1 MARLK
6 GTLIAHGG
14 AYSNMSFAPT
24 VDLRLGGQ
32 NGFIPDYRTYLSNS
46 AYVQRNVIPFL
57 IEYPRGFNYLPNADI
72 WIGTLKALVET
83 QALTIEGLNGKVNVS
98 YTENAIGSSG
108 EMQEDFTQVTRERS
122 TPSFTWVERQ
132 GRPVHLFFNGW
143 IFYLIGHP
151 DTQTPMINSLPQNA
165 DKYFDFLP
173 DFNSMSVLFVEPDPF
188 QRRVVEAWLCVN
200 MMPKTSGDLSGKRD
214 LASAMS
220 DRKVTIDF
228 TAMTMMSLGVN
239 QFGQWLLNQLNY
251 VGLNPHTRRSAI
263 ETISANI
270 TSAQHLDATELA
282 TGGTTKEFFSGQIGY
297 LDQVNDVAVSQN
309 VTVGGNGITRRDDI
323 NYAYNDQANFASTET
338 LKTNPD
344 WVLSHGDPTVTR
356 TKSDSK

>member
-6 GTLIAHGG
+6 GTLIANGN

-57 IEYPRGFNYLPNADI
+57 IEYPRGFNHLPNPEI
-72 WIGTLKALVET
+72 WIGTLKSLVET

-132 GRPVHLFFNGW
+132 GRPIHLFFNGW

-270 TSAQHLDATELA
+270 TEAKHEESASGNVNGITTEQ
-282 TGGTTKEFFSGQIGY
+282 FYSGQVGY
-297 LDQVNDVAVSQN
+297 LDQVNDVATTQN
-309 VTVGGNGITRRDDI
+309 ATVGGDGVNRKPI
-323 NYAYNDQANFASTET
+323 NYRDNELSDFVSRGT
-338 LKTNPD
+338 LTTNPD
-344 WVLSHGDPTVTR
+344 WVLSQGDDKIK
-356 TKSDSK
+356 TK

>member
-6 GTLIAHGG
+6 GTLIANGN

-57 IEYPRGFNYLPNADI
+57 IEYPRGFNHLPNPEI
-72 WIGTLKALVET
+72 WIGTLKSLVET

-151 DTQTPMINSLPQNA
+151 DTQTPMINALPQNA

-188 QRRVVEAWLCVN
+188 QRRVIEAWLCVN
-200 MMPKTSGDLSGKRD
+200 MMPKTSGDLNGKRD

-270 TSAQHLDATELA
+270 TGARHEESASGTVN
-282 TGGTTKEFFSGQIGY
+282 GGTTDAFYSGNIGY
-297 LDQVNDVAVSQN
+297 LDQVNDIATTQN
-309 VTVGGNGITRRDDI
+309 DSVDGNGVTRKDI
-323 NYAYNDQANFASTET
+323 NYNTSELRDFSAGAGIVN
-338 LKTNPD
+338 NPS
-344 WVLSHGDPTVTR
+344 WVLSTPDDK
-356 TKSDSK
+356 TK